1 MNRLHMNS
9 ALLQKN
15 SISFALTATFTAEPI
30 DQAFRFWLN
39 VLGQSYGLSF
49 APYNQVF
56 QQLLDPNSLFSL
68 NTPTDNQG
76 ACNIILIRLEDWPLE
91 ALGKNAADFTEAL
104 TSFAR
109 QNRAPILVCFC
120 HASPSNYVQ
129 KDVDDQYRLTEE
141 SISASLKD
149 VSNIEVITRQD
160 IFSLY
165 PVENYYDPVTEKTGH
180 IPYTAPYFTALAS
193 IIVRRYFAIVRPPY
207 KVIVLD
213 CDNTLWDGVCG
224 EEGLN
229 VRVTE
234 AHIWLQR
241 FMLAQRDQGMLLCLG
256 SKNVES
262 DVFMIFDEHPDMV
275 LKRSD
280 LVAWK
285 INWEPKS
292 QNILE
297 LAEELQLGVDSFIF
311 VDDNPIEQ
319 AEVAAHIP
327 QVQTL
332 LVPKDNTIPRFLQH
346 AWVFDKSVV
355 TEEDKF
361 RSQRYQENV
370 QREHLKASTS
380 SLRDFLINLNLEIA
394 IAQPAPSDFPRL
406 AQLTQR
412 TNQFNA
418 TTIRRSEGELNE
430 LLASDTLQ
438 ALKVHLKDRFGDYG
452 IVGMALFQQKD
463 GAVQLDT
470 FILSCRALGRGVEH
484 ALVRHIAL
492 LAHEAGCTFVDIA
505 FSTTPKN
512 KPIASF
518 LEDLQPETKT
528 TTPSGTIYRYPVDA
542 LAQLD
547 PLDAATPSRAVTK
560 KKKSNGAVASV
571 AHGIAPYQHIA
582 TSLHDVHHV
591 NRLVHE
597 ARLDRPALQAEYTP
611 PISRLEKEITTIWK
625 DVLHIRDIGLD
636 DGFKELGGSSLHL
649 VQIHSKLHS
658 TLRKE
663 LPLTTLFGLPT
674 IRSLINHL
682 EKTQFA
688 HTDGSAIQ
696 QRAARQKAAMS
707 RLKELRN
714 NRK

>member
-1 MNRLHMNS
+1 MNS
-9 ALLQKN
+9 ALLQN
-15 SISFALTATFTAEPI
+15 QNIHFSIAATFTAEPI
-30 DQAFRFWLN
+30 DHAFRFWLH
-39 VLGQSYGLSF
+39 VLGQPCTLSF

-68 NTPTDNQG
+68 NSSGATEA
-76 ACNIILIRLEDWPLE
+76 ACNIILIRLEDWPIDSLD
-91 ALGKNAADFTEAL
+91 KNAAAFVEAVI
-104 TSFAR
+104 SFAQR
-109 QNRAPILVCFC
+109 NSAPIIVCFC
-120 HASPSNYVQ
+120 HASPSQYVQ
-129 KDVDDQYRLTEE
+129 KEVDELYLKTEQSVCE
-141 SISASLKD
+141 FLQD

-180 IPYTAPYFTALAS
+180 IPFTTPYFTALAS
-193 IIVRRYFAIVRPPY
+193 IVVRKYSSLVRAPY
-207 KVIVLD
+207 KVIALD

-224 EEGLN
+224 EEGLD
-229 VRVTE
+229 VKITE
-234 AHIWLQR
+234 AHAWLQR
-241 FMLAQRDQGMLLCLG
+241 FMLSQRDQGMLLCLC

-262 DVFMIFDEHPDMV
+262 DVFAIFDEHPDMI

-280 LVAWK
+280 LVSWK

-319 AEVAAHIP
+319 AEVTAHIP

-332 LVPKDNTIPRFLQH
+332 LVPKDDSIPRFLKH
-346 AWVFDKSVV
+346 AWVFDKSLV
-355 TEEDKF
+355 TDEDRH
-361 RSQRYQENV
+361 RSQRYQENI
-370 QREHLKASTS
+370 QREHLKDSTT
-380 SLRDFLINLNLEIA
+380 SLRDFLEQLDLQIHIE
-394 IAQPAPSDFPRL
+394 QPEPENFSRL
-406 AQLTQR
+406 SQLTQR

-418 TTIRRSEGELNE
+418 TTIRRTEGALKDLVSTN
-430 LLASDTLQ
+430 SLQ

-452 IVGMALFQQKD
+452 IVGMGLFLQNEEALQI
-463 GAVQLDT
+463 DT

-484 ALVRHIAL
+484 AMMKHLATIARDRN
-492 LAHEAGCTFVDIA
+492 CIYVDVA
-505 FSTTPKN
+505 FASTPKN
-512 KPIASF
+512 RPVESF
-518 LEDLQPETKT
+518 LEHLLPHQKMDVNPGFVFRYLVEDLLN
-528 TTPSGTIYRYPVDA
+528 I
-542 LAQLD
+542 D
-547 PLDAATPSRAVTK
+547 PLDAATPSLAVS
-560 KKKSNGAVASV
+560 KKSKPRSTENGA
-571 AHGIAPYQHIA
+571 IEKPAPYQYIA
-582 TSLHDVHHV
+582 SSLYDVQYIS
-591 NRLVHE
+591 RLVHE
-597 ARLDRPALQAEYTP
+597 PRLGRPALQADYIP
-611 PISRLEKEITTIWK
+611 PVSRLEKEITTIWQ

-636 DGFKELGGSSLHL
+636 DGFKELGGSSLQL

-674 IRSLINHL
+674 IRSLISHL
-682 EKTQFA
+682 EKTQFS
-688 HTDGSAIQ
+688 HTDGSEIQ